1 MIQRRKL
8 LCAFEFFMI
17 VRAAKRIANVRVNE

>member
-1 MIQRRKL
+1 MVQRRKL

-17 VRAAKRIANVRVNE
+17 VRAAKRIADVHVNG